1 MWGFSTV
8 RAAAI
13 AHLSTI
19 PLKAVEKLVLAHTYH
34 VTEWLLPALN
44 QLAQQ
49 ESLLEDAQRIAQ
61 VTNWEYVMKLTKV
74 RESMN
79 ERPNGTGTAQGC
91 GRSQGSWRCN
101 VCHRYS
107 LQVCG
112 SDYSTLRNGYD
123 FTPIICTIFEF
134 TN

>member
-13 AHLSTI
+13 ARLSTI
-19 PLKAVEKLVLAHTYH
+19 PLKAVEKLVLAHIYH

-61 VTNWEYVMKLTKV
+61 VANWEYVMKL
-74 RESMN
+74 R
-79 ERPNGTGTAQGC
+79 
-91 GRSQGSWRCN
+91 RSGKA
-101 VCHRYS
+101 
-107 LQVCG
+107 
-112 SDYSTLRNGYD
+112 
-123 FTPIICTIFEF
+123 
-134 TN
+134 